1 MDLDFTQH
9 LSVEAR
15 DWFELWA
22 ARAAAL
28 QNHTERALRAVL
40 DRDRRTYLKALEA
53 LRPGAGPATR
63 LQVSI
68 WLCKAAMHI
77 HNLSRPD
84 LASLPLEFRRLAEA
98 SHSISLNWGPAF
110 AERFTTSEAARIW
123 QGFDA
128 LDNQLRAPDGE
139 DYVPGYQSGPI
150 PYNLERM
157 RSGFSVVDFIASW

>member
-1 MDLDFTQH
+1 
-9 LSVEAR
+9 
-15 DWFELWA
+15 
-22 ARAAAL
+22 
-28 QNHTERALRAVL
+28 
-40 DRDRRTYLKALEA
+40 
-53 LRPGAGPATR
+53 
-63 LQVSI
+63 
-68 WLCKAAMHI
+68 MHI

-123 QGFDA
+123 QGFGA